1 MMMSNRPLK
10 RRALNLLEPDH
21 LLLDSMT
28 PSTSSVESVGS
39 TTVSSPGANSDGF
52 QSACPIC
59 GDGAWNKH
67 FGVLCC
73 NACAAFFRR
82 TVALRKTYL
91 CVRGKRCDVV
101 SGEPRHMCKFCRF
114 QRCIWNGMCINSV
127 FSRPS
132 NQDDVEEIRERNL
145 LQTLIHCRNATF
157 VERFSANIKTNDGR
171 QNDIAFGTRFYD
183 AEHTVKASQ
192 SEFMVVLNYLK
203 MAGFR
208 RFGLDNLAL
217 TRLAVSL
224 FYQWVCFT
232 SITVTLRN
240 GGHNINEV
248 YFVDESHHPVN
259 EATVHAYVKSFASV
273 IGIPA
278 DSVDWT
284 KPAEYCMEYYHY
296 KLAAAK
302 KLHMARLDDTELSVM
317 LHIMAVK
324 MAIRAFPENSQLNP
338 HLNNVFEGLRSHYE
352 ANFDD
357 VAVRMGNL
365 ILLINEIETVT
376 FRLEE
381 LVVCLQNNGY
391 RSILANLIHSKM
403 LADQYRSSYGPY
415 AQPDIAARSS
425 SAPPA
430 KLPKFPV
437 DERQTHSE
445 DIKMEINYDS
455 NQNIDVVSV

>member
-114 QRCIWNGMCINSV
+114 QRCIWNGMCINC
-127 FSRPS
+127 
-132 NQDDVEEIRERNL
+132 EL
-145 LQTLIHCRNATF
+145 TF
-157 VERFSANIKTNDGR
+157 
-171 QNDIAFGTRFYD
+171 
-183 AEHTVKASQ
+183 
-192 SEFMVVLNYLK
+192 L
-203 MAGFR
+203 
-208 RFGLDNLAL
+208 
-217 TRLAVSL
+217 
-224 FYQWVCFT
+224 
-232 SITVTLRN
+232 
-240 GGHNINEV
+240 
-248 YFVDESHHPVN
+248 
-259 EATVHAYVKSFASV
+259 
-273 IGIPA
+273 
-278 DSVDWT
+278 
-284 KPAEYCMEYYHY
+284 
-296 KLAAAK
+296 
-302 KLHMARLDDTELSVM
+302 
-317 LHIMAVK
+317 
-324 MAIRAFPENSQLNP
+324 
-338 HLNNVFEGLRSHYE
+338 
-352 ANFDD
+352 
-357 VAVRMGNL
+357 
-365 ILLINEIETVT
+365 TVT